1 MRELFFFQNL
11 NAISINDNVLRR
23 RQKRCDERPYSE
35 LSHVTRLRIARA
47 QLPDRDEE
55 QGLHT
60 EQPAAPLA
68 QKLGEKRQMQL
79 VDQRGP
85 EKLNGI
91 WNTQCDRKTD
101 RGRVDTNFSQPEC
114 HGCDQQ
120 RQGKATGN
128 SEQEGDHGVFAQI
141 GPECRDG

>member
-11 NAISINDNVLRR
+11 NAIGINDNVLRR
-23 RQKRCDERPYSE
+23 RQKRGDERPYSE
-35 LSHVTRLRIARA
+35 LSHVTRLRIARP

-68 QKLGEKRQMQL
+68 QQLGQKRQMQL

-91 WNTQCDRKTD
+91 WNT
-101 RGRVDTNFSQPEC
+101 
-114 HGCDQQ
+114 
-120 RQGKATGN
+120 
-128 SEQEGDHGVFAQI
+128 
-141 GPECRDG
+141 